1 MAAVKALQQWCRIQC
16 EGYRDVN
23 IKNMTSSFRD
33 GLAFCALIHKQRPEL
48 IDFDSLKKE
57 NVYENNHLAFKVAEE
72 QLGIPALLDAED
84 MVALK
89 VPDRLSI
96 LTYVSQYYNYFHGRS
111 PIGGGGAVKRPAEAP
126 ADGPAGKKNQ
136 AVVSKVFQPS
146 KENNPPPFFAATQP
160 LPRPRE
166 TRNNEFPA
174 EKSHRVGTLSNKCV
188 SCNQHVHLVQRHLVD
203 GKLYHRNCAKLLGLP
218 NTSTL
223 LRNVPSRV
231 TPPADL
237 TKDNTVTPTAPPRLG
252 PAAQKPSAP
261 LSFSITSSTPSSS
274 NTTPAKE
281 SKGPVSQPSSTVIT
295 PAPISTRPVAAPRTS
310 TTAAKTLQSKLAF
323 FQAESADTKPVAM
336 IVDPPK
342 GAKSTDPVQETKGGT
357 NALGAKSQAK
367 VKEDTAKK
375 ASDDKSSKTKPT
387 ETSKNLS
394 KVENNN
400 SKTELAET
408 LNKVLK
414 VEKNNN
420 DSKTELAQTSKKV
433 SNVENNNSK
442 TEFAETL
449 NKVLKVEKTNNNSK
463 TELAQTSK
471 KVSKEEN
478 NSSKTKLAQTS
489 KEVSQVENNSSKTEL
504 AQTSKKVSKAEN
516 NNSKTELA
524 QTSKI
529 VSKVENN
536 NNSKTELAE
545 NPKKVSKVENN
556 NNGKTEL
563 AETYK
568 KVSKVE
574 NNNNGKTELAETS
587 KKVSKVENN
596 NNNSKT
602 ELAETYKKVSKVE
615 NNNNGKTELAE
626 TYKKVSKVE
635 NNNGKTELAETYKKV
650 SKVENNNN
658 GKTELA
664 ENPKKVSKVEN
675 NNTGKTE
682 LAETYKKVSK
692 MENNNN
698 GKTEL
703 AETYKKVSK
712 VENNNNGKTEL
723 AETSKKVSKVEN
735 NNNGKTELAENPKKV
750 SKVENNN
757 NGKTEL
763 AETYK
768 KVSKVENN
776 NNGKTELAET
786 YKKVSK
792 VENNNNGKTELS
804 ETSKKVSKEE
814 NYNNSKPTPKSDL
827 PKQTD
832 VTPQV
837 QEVKKPTE
845 GVRGKMRLRLKI
857 NPSFLADL
865 QPPPSEGSPP
875 SVSSSQPRDK
885 TPDRGSKPAAPPR
898 TSASADKETPTDW
911 RAMLKPVSKDTKA
924 ADSSQSSARLQPDK
938 TANSPSTQVSLKP
951 LVDPPKPT
959 GISVTVPSSQG
970 FRNDERK
977 PTTTPSESNFLKTKP
992 NFIPKEAILK
1002 ELQEIEDN
1010 INQLEKRGV
1019 VLETKLR
1026 HSEDEGEDDSLMDE
1040 LMVEWF
1046 GLIRNK
1052 QLAMRRESELVYI
1065 GKTQDLEEEQPSVE
1079 QDLRK
1084 LIDKPEHLKT
1094 AWDRKREEQLM
1105 SKLMEIV
1112 NDRNAI
1118 VEGLDEDRLR
1128 EEEEDQELDKLM
1140 MNLNAKKDKKKKS
1153 PMSKLF
1159 TWGSKKEA

>member
-1 MAAVKALQQWCRIQC
+1 MAAVKALQQWCRVQC

-33 GLAFCALIHKQRPEL
+33 GLAFCALIHKHRPEL
-48 IDFDSLKKE
+48 IDFDSLRKE

-111 PIGGGGAVKRPAEAP
+111 PIGGVGAVKRPAEVP

-136 AVVSKVFQPS
+136 AVVSKVFRPS
-146 KENNPPPFFAATQP
+146 KENNPPPSFAATQP

-174 EKSHRVGTLSNKCV
+174 EESHQVGTLSNKCV
-188 SCNQHVHLVQRHLVD
+188 SCKQHVHLVQRHLVD
-203 GKLYHRNCAKLLGLP
+203 GKLYHRNCAKSLGLP

-223 LRNVPSRV
+223 LRNVPSGV

-237 TKDNTVTPTAPPRLG
+237 TKDNTVTP
-252 PAAQKPSAP
+252 AAQKPSAP
-261 LSFSITSSTPSSS
+261 LSISFPSSTPSSS
-274 NTTPAKE
+274 NTTPTKE
-281 SKGPVSQPSSTVIT
+281 SKGPVSKPSSTVIT
-295 PAPISTRPVAAPRTS
+295 PEPISTRPVAAPRSS

-323 FQAESADTKPVAM
+323 FQAESADKKTVSM
-336 IVDPPK
+336 IVDPPR
-342 GAKSTDPVQETKGGT
+342 GAKSTHPVQETKGGT
-357 NALGAKSQAK
+357 NALGAKSQAE
-367 VKEDTAKK
+367 VKEETAKK
-375 ASDDKSSKTKPT
+375 AGDDKSSKTKPT
-387 ETSKNLS
+387 ETSKNVS

-408 LNKVLK
+408 LNKVFK
-414 VEKNNN
+414 VEK
-420 DSKTELAQTSKKV
+420 
-433 SNVENNNSK
+433 
-442 TEFAETL
+442 
-449 NKVLKVEKTNNNSK
+449 
-463 TELAQTSK
+463 
-471 KVSKEEN
+471 
-478 NSSKTKLAQTS
+478 
-489 KEVSQVENNSSKTEL
+489 
-504 AQTSKKVSKAEN
+504 
-516 NNSKTELA
+516 
-524 QTSKI
+524 
-529 VSKVENN
+529 
-536 NNSKTELAE
+536 
-545 NPKKVSKVENN
+545 
-556 NNGKTEL
+556 
-563 AETYK
+563 
-568 KVSKVE
+568 
-574 NNNNGKTELAETS
+574 
-587 KKVSKVENN
+587 N

-602 ELAETYKKVSKVE
+602 ELAETS
-615 NNNNGKTELAE
+615 
-626 TYKKVSKVE
+626 KKVSKVE
-635 NNNGKTELAETYKKV
+635 NNNGKTELAETYKKI
-650 SKVENNNN
+650 
-658 GKTELA
+658 
-664 ENPKKVSKVEN
+664 
-675 NNTGKTE
+675 
-682 LAETYKKVSK
+682 
-692 MENNNN
+692 
-698 GKTEL
+698 
-703 AETYKKVSK
+703 
-712 VENNNNGKTEL
+712 
-723 AETSKKVSKVEN
+723 
-735 NNNGKTELAENPKKV
+735 

-768 KVSKVENN
+768 KISKVENN
-776 NNGKTELAET
+776 NNGKTELALNPKKVSLEENYSNNSKTELAET
-786 YKKVSK
+786 YKKISK
-792 VENNNNGKTELS
+792 VENNNNGKTELALNPKKVS
-804 ETSKKVSKEE
+804 LEENYSNNSKTELAETYKKISKVENNDNGKTELAETYKKISKVENNGKTERAETSKKVSKVEKKNNGKTELAETYKKISKVENNNNGKTELAQNPKKVSKEE
-814 NYNNSKPTPKSDL
+814 NSKNSKPTPKSEL
-827 PKQTD
+827 PKRTD
-832 VTPQV
+832 VTSQV

-857 NPSFLADL
+857 NPSILADL

-875 SVSSSQPRDK
+875 PPVSSSQPRDK
-885 TPDRGSKPAAPPR
+885 TPDRGSKPNKAPT
-898 TSASADKETPTDW
+898 TSASAEKETPTDW
-911 RAMLKPVSKDTKA
+911 RAMLKPVSKDAKA
-924 ADSSQSSARLQPDK
+924 ADSSQSSARLQTDK

-951 LVDPPKPT
+951 LVDPAKPT

-970 FRNDERK
+970 FRNDESKPRK
-977 PTTTPSESNFLKTKP
+977 TPSESNFLKTKP

-1065 GKTQDLEEEQPSVE
+1065 GKTQDLEEQQPSVE
-1079 QDLRK
+1079 QQLRK

-1094 AWDRKREEQLM
+1094 TWDRKREEQLM

-1128 EEEEDQELDKLM
+1128 EEEEDQELNKLM

-1159 TWGSKKEA
+1159 TWGKKEA

>member
-1 MAAVKALQQWCRIQC
+1 MAAVKALQQWCRVQC

-33 GLAFCALIHKQRPEL
+33 GLAFCALIHKHRPEL
-48 IDFDSLKKE
+48 IDFDSLRKE

-111 PIGGGGAVKRPAEAP
+111 PIGGVGAVKRPAEVP

-136 AVVSKVFQPS
+136 AVVSKVFRPS
-146 KENNPPPFFAATQP
+146 KENNPPPSFAATQP

-174 EKSHRVGTLSNKCV
+174 EESHQVGTLSNKCV
-188 SCNQHVHLVQRHLVD
+188 SCKQHVHLVQRHLVD
-203 GKLYHRNCAKLLGLP
+203 GKLYHRNCAKSLGLP

-223 LRNVPSRV
+223 LRNVPSGV

-237 TKDNTVTPTAPPRLG
+237 TKDNTVTP
-252 PAAQKPSAP
+252 AAQKPSAP
-261 LSFSITSSTPSSS
+261 LSISFPSSTPSSS
-274 NTTPAKE
+274 NTTPTKE
-281 SKGPVSQPSSTVIT
+281 SKGPVSKPSSTVIT
-295 PAPISTRPVAAPRTS
+295 PEPISTRPVAAPRSS

-323 FQAESADTKPVAM
+323 FQAESADKKTVSM
-336 IVDPPK
+336 IVDPPR
-342 GAKSTDPVQETKGGT
+342 GAKSTHPVQETKGGT
-357 NALGAKSQAK
+357 NALGAKSQAE
-367 VKEDTAKK
+367 VKEETAKK
-375 ASDDKSSKTKPT
+375 AGDDKSSKTKPT
-387 ETSKNLS
+387 ETSKNVS

-408 LNKVLK
+408 LNKVFK
-414 VEKNNN
+414 VEK
-420 DSKTELAQTSKKV
+420 
-433 SNVENNNSK
+433 
-442 TEFAETL
+442 
-449 NKVLKVEKTNNNSK
+449 
-463 TELAQTSK
+463 
-471 KVSKEEN
+471 
-478 NSSKTKLAQTS
+478 
-489 KEVSQVENNSSKTEL
+489 
-504 AQTSKKVSKAEN
+504 
-516 NNSKTELA
+516 
-524 QTSKI
+524 
-529 VSKVENN
+529 
-536 NNSKTELAE
+536 
-545 NPKKVSKVENN
+545 
-556 NNGKTEL
+556 
-563 AETYK
+563 
-568 KVSKVE
+568 
-574 NNNNGKTELAETS
+574 
-587 KKVSKVENN
+587 N

-602 ELAETYKKVSKVE
+602 ELAETS
-615 NNNNGKTELAE
+615 
-626 TYKKVSKVE
+626 KKVSKVE
-635 NNNGKTELAETYKKV
+635 NNNGKTELAETYKKI
-650 SKVENNNN
+650 
-658 GKTELA
+658 
-664 ENPKKVSKVEN
+664 
-675 NNTGKTE
+675 
-682 LAETYKKVSK
+682 
-692 MENNNN
+692 
-698 GKTEL
+698 
-703 AETYKKVSK
+703 
-712 VENNNNGKTEL
+712 
-723 AETSKKVSKVEN
+723 
-735 NNNGKTELAENPKKV
+735 

-768 KVSKVENN
+768 KISKVENNNNGKTELALNPKKVSLEENYSNNSKTELAETYKKISKVENNNNGKTELALNPKKVSLEENYSNNSKTELAETYKKISKVENN

-786 YKKVSK
+786 PKKVTKVENNNNGKTELALNPKKVSLEENYNNNSKTELAETSKKVSKVENNDNGKTELAETYKKISKVENNGKTERAETSKKVSKVEKKNNGKTELAETYKKISK
-792 VENNNNGKTELS
+792 VENNNNGKTELAQNP
-804 ETSKKVSKEE
+804 KKVSKEE
-814 NYNNSKPTPKSDL
+814 NSKNSKPTPKSEL
-827 PKQTD
+827 PKRTD
-832 VTPQV
+832 VTSQV

-857 NPSFLADL
+857 NPSILADL

-875 SVSSSQPRDK
+875 PPVSSSQPRDK
-885 TPDRGSKPAAPPR
+885 TPDRGSKPNKAPT
-898 TSASADKETPTDW
+898 TSASAEKETPTDW
-911 RAMLKPVSKDTKA
+911 RAMLKPVSKDAKA
-924 ADSSQSSARLQPDK
+924 ADSSQSSARLQTDK

-951 LVDPPKPT
+951 LVDPAKPT

-970 FRNDERK
+970 FRNDESKPRK
-977 PTTTPSESNFLKTKP
+977 TPSESNFLKTKP

-1065 GKTQDLEEEQPSVE
+1065 GKTQDLEEQQPSVE
-1079 QDLRK
+1079 QQLRK

-1094 AWDRKREEQLM
+1094 TWDRKREEQLM

-1128 EEEEDQELDKLM
+1128 EEEEDQELNKLM

-1159 TWGSKKEA
+1159 TWGKKEA

>member
-1 MAAVKALQQWCRIQC
+1 MAAVKALQQWCRVQC

-33 GLAFCALIHKQRPEL
+33 GLAFCALIHKHRPEL
-48 IDFDSLKKE
+48 IDFDSLRKE

-111 PIGGGGAVKRPAEAP
+111 PIGGVGAVKRPAEVP

-136 AVVSKVFQPS
+136 AVVSKVFRPS
-146 KENNPPPFFAATQP
+146 KENNPPPSFAATQP

-174 EKSHRVGTLSNKCV
+174 EESHQVGTLSNKCV
-188 SCNQHVHLVQRHLVD
+188 SCKQHVHLVQRHLVD
-203 GKLYHRNCAKLLGLP
+203 GKLYHRNCAKSLGLP

-223 LRNVPSRV
+223 LRNVPSGV

-237 TKDNTVTPTAPPRLG
+237 TKDNTVTP
-252 PAAQKPSAP
+252 AAQKPSAP
-261 LSFSITSSTPSSS
+261 LSISFPSSTPSSS
-274 NTTPAKE
+274 NTTPTKE
-281 SKGPVSQPSSTVIT
+281 SKGPVSKPSSTVIT
-295 PAPISTRPVAAPRTS
+295 PEPISTRPVAAPRSS

-323 FQAESADTKPVAM
+323 FQAESADKKTVSM
-336 IVDPPK
+336 IVDPPR
-342 GAKSTDPVQETKGGT
+342 GAKSTHPVQETKGGT
-357 NALGAKSQAK
+357 NALGAKSQAE
-367 VKEDTAKK
+367 VKEETAKK
-375 ASDDKSSKTKPT
+375 AGDDKSSKTKPT
-387 ETSKNLS
+387 ETSKNVS

-408 LNKVLK
+408 LNKVFK
-414 VEKNNN
+414 VEK
-420 DSKTELAQTSKKV
+420 
-433 SNVENNNSK
+433 
-442 TEFAETL
+442 
-449 NKVLKVEKTNNNSK
+449 
-463 TELAQTSK
+463 
-471 KVSKEEN
+471 
-478 NSSKTKLAQTS
+478 
-489 KEVSQVENNSSKTEL
+489 
-504 AQTSKKVSKAEN
+504 
-516 NNSKTELA
+516 
-524 QTSKI
+524 
-529 VSKVENN
+529 
-536 NNSKTELAE
+536 
-545 NPKKVSKVENN
+545 
-556 NNGKTEL
+556 
-563 AETYK
+563 
-568 KVSKVE
+568 
-574 NNNNGKTELAETS
+574 
-587 KKVSKVENN
+587 N

-602 ELAETYKKVSKVE
+602 ELAETS
-615 NNNNGKTELAE
+615 
-626 TYKKVSKVE
+626 KKVSKVE
-635 NNNGKTELAETYKKV
+635 NNNGKTELAETYKKI

-664 ENPKKVSKVEN
+664 ETPKKVTKV
-675 NNTGKTE
+675 
-682 LAETYKKVSK
+682 
-692 MENNNN
+692 ENNNN

-703 AETYKKVSK
+703 ALNPKKVSL
-712 VENNNNGKTEL
+712 EENYNNNSKTEL

-735 NNNGKTELAENPKKV
+735 NDNGKTELAETYKKISKVENNGKTERAETSKKVSKVEKKNNGKTELAETYKKI

-763 AETYK
+763 AQ
-768 KVSKVENN
+768 NP
-776 NNGKTELAET
+776 
-786 YKKVSK
+786 
-792 VENNNNGKTELS
+792 
-804 ETSKKVSKEE
+804 KKVSKEE
-814 NYNNSKPTPKSDL
+814 NSKNSKPTPKSEL
-827 PKQTD
+827 PKRTD
-832 VTPQV
+832 VTSQV

-857 NPSFLADL
+857 NPSILADL

-875 SVSSSQPRDK
+875 PPVSSSQPRDK
-885 TPDRGSKPAAPPR
+885 TPDRGSKPNKAPT
-898 TSASADKETPTDW
+898 TSASAEKETPTDW
-911 RAMLKPVSKDTKA
+911 RAMLKPVSKDAKA
-924 ADSSQSSARLQPDK
+924 ADSSQSSARLQTDK

-951 LVDPPKPT
+951 LVDPAKPT

-970 FRNDERK
+970 FRNDESKPRK
-977 PTTTPSESNFLKTKP
+977 TPSESNFLKTKP

-1065 GKTQDLEEEQPSVE
+1065 GKTQDLEEQQPSVE
-1079 QDLRK
+1079 QQLRK

-1094 AWDRKREEQLM
+1094 TWDRKREEQLM

-1128 EEEEDQELDKLM
+1128 EEEEDQELNKLM

-1159 TWGSKKEA
+1159 TWGKKEA